1 MICVVCKTNDICIF
15 LSSEFGYKLIYFLL
29 CIDLIQK
36 VAIKTLKQTEK
47 NGLFSLVFENEA
59 YSEFEK
65 FIEAF
70 KNEADVSRDLNV
82 ILSYIEQMI
91 NGAGFLERYFRPE
104 GKMRDNVCALPVVS
118 GKLRLYCL
126 RLSDSVLIA
135 GGGGR
140 KMTQSYEEDANLNGY
155 VISLQKLDELIKV
168 EVKKGNIVI
177 ETGAIIGAQDKFYD
191 L

>member
-1 MICVVCKTNDICIF
+1 MTK
-15 LSSEFGYKLIYFLL
+15 
-29 CIDLIQK
+29 
-36 VAIKTLKQTEK
+36 AILKSLKQTEK
-47 NGLFSLVFENEA
+47 NGLFSLVFENED

-65 FIEAF
+65 FIEKF
-70 KNEADVSRDLNV
+70 KNEADVARDLNV

-104 GKMRDNVCALPVVS
+104 GKMKDHVCALPVVS

-140 KMTQSYEEDANLNGY
+140 KTTKRYEEDENLNGY
-155 VISLQKLDELIKV
+155 VISLQKLDQLISV
-168 EVKKGNIVI
+168 EVKKGNIII
-177 ETGAIIGAQDKFYD
+177 ESGTIQGVSNKTFS

>member
-1 MICVVCKTNDICIF
+1 MA
-15 LSSEFGYKLIYFLL
+15 
-29 CIDLIQK
+29 K
-36 VAIKTLKQTEK
+36 VSIKTLRQTEK
-47 NGLFSLVFENEA
+47 YGLFSLVFENEA

-65 FIEAF
+65 FIEMF

-104 GKMRDNVCALPVVS
+104 GKMRDDVCALPVVS

-126 RLSDSVLIA
+126 RLSDSILIA

-140 KMTQSYEEDANLNGY
+140 KTTKTYEEDTNLNGY
-155 VISLQKLDELIKV
+155 VISLQKLDKLIKV

-177 ETGAIIGAQDKFYD
+177 ESGTIIGTDNKTFE

>member
-1 MICVVCKTNDICIF
+1 MAQVVLK
-15 LSSEFGYKLIYFLL
+15 S
-29 CIDLIQK
+29 
-36 VAIKTLKQTEK
+36 LKQTEK
-47 NGLFSLVFENEA
+47 NGLFSLVFENED

-65 FIEAF
+65 FIEKF
-70 KNEADVSRDLNV
+70 KNEADVARDLNV

-104 GKMRDNVCALPVVS
+104 GKMKDDVCALPVVS

-140 KMTQSYEEDANLNGY
+140 KTTKTYQDDDNLNGY
-155 VISLQKLDELIKV
+155 VISLQKLDKLIKV
-168 EVKKGNIVI
+168 EVKKGNIII
-177 ETGAIIGAQDKFYD
+177 ESGAIQGVSDKSFD
-191 L
+191 I

>member
-1 MICVVCKTNDICIF
+1 MA
-15 LSSEFGYKLIYFLL
+15 
-29 CIDLIQK
+29 K
-36 VAIKTLKQTEK
+36 VAIKSLKQTEK
-47 NGLFSLVFENEA
+47 YGLFSLVFENEA

-65 FIEAF
+65 FIEKF
-70 KNEADVSRDLNV
+70 KNEADVARDLNV

-104 GKMRDNVCALPVVS
+104 GKMRDDVCALPVVS

-126 RLSDSVLIA
+126 RLSDSILIA

-140 KMTQSYEEDANLNGY
+140 KTTKTYDEDSNLNGY

-168 EVKKGNIVI
+168 ELKKGNIVI
-177 ETGAIIGAQDKFYD
+177 EAGMIRGTDNKTFD

>member
-1 MICVVCKTNDICIF
+1 MAKA
-15 LSSEFGYKLIYFLL
+15 
-29 CIDLIQK
+29 
-36 VAIKTLKQTEK
+36 AIKTLKQTEK

-65 FIEAF
+65 FIEKF
-70 KNEADVSRDLNV
+70 KNEADVARDLNV

-104 GKMRDNVCALPVVS
+104 GKMQDDVCALPVVS

-140 KMTQSYEEDANLNGY
+140 KTTKTYNEDSNLKGY

-168 EVKKGNIVI
+168 EVKKGNIII
-177 ETGAIIGAQDKFYD
+177 EAGMKKGIDNETFN

>member
-1 MICVVCKTNDICIF
+1 MP
-15 LSSEFGYKLIYFLL
+15 
-29 CIDLIQK
+29 K
-36 VAIKTLKQTEK
+36 VTIKTLKQTEK

-65 FIEAF
+65 FIEKF
-70 KNEADVSRDLNV
+70 KNEADATRDLNV

-140 KMTQSYEEDANLNGY
+140 KTTKTYDEDSNLNGY
-155 VISLQKLDELIKV
+155 VISLQKLDELIKS

-177 ETGAIIGAQDKFYD
+177 ESGTLIGTDNKTFEI
-191 L
+191 

>member
-1 MICVVCKTNDICIF
+1 MA
-15 LSSEFGYKLIYFLL
+15 
-29 CIDLIQK
+29 K

-59 YSEFEK
+59 FSEFEK
-65 FIEAF
+65 FIEKF
-70 KNEADVSRDLNV
+70 KNEADVAKDLNV

-104 GKMRDNVCALPVVS
+104 GKMRDDVCALPVVS

-126 RLSDSVLIA
+126 RLSDSILIA

-140 KMTQSYEEDANLNGY
+140 KTTKTYEEDSNLTGY

-168 EVKKGNIVI
+168 EVRKGNILI
-177 ETGAIIGAQDKFYD
+177 ESGTIRGTDNKTFE

>member
-1 MICVVCKTNDICIF
+1 
-15 LSSEFGYKLIYFLL
+15 
-29 CIDLIQK
+29 
-36 VAIKTLKQTEK
+36 
-47 NGLFSLVFENEA
+47 
-59 YSEFEK
+59 
-65 FIEAF
+65 
-70 KNEADVSRDLNV
+70 
-82 ILSYIEQMI
+82 
-91 NGAGFLERYFRPE
+91 
-104 GKMRDNVCALPVVS
+104 MRDNVCALPVVS

-140 KMTQSYEEDANLNGY
+140 KTTQSYEEDVNLNGY

>member
-1 MICVVCKTNDICIF
+1 MSNVR
-15 LSSEFGYKLIYFLL
+15 
-29 CIDLIQK
+29 
-36 VAIKTLKQTEK
+36 IKSLKQTEK
-47 NGLFSLVFENEA
+47 NGLFSIVFENEDF
-59 YSEFEK
+59 SEFEK
-65 FIEAF
+65 FIKRF
-70 KNEADVSRDLNV
+70 KDEADVAKDLNI

-104 GKMRDNVCALPVVS
+104 GKMRDDVCALPVVS

-140 KMTQSYEEDANLNGY
+140 KHTKTYNEDENLSGY
-155 VISLQKLDELIKV
+155 VISLQKLDELIKADL
-168 EVKKGNIVI
+168 KKGKVVI
-177 ETGAIIGAQDKFYD
+177 ESGYIKGTDDKTYV

>member
-1 MICVVCKTNDICIF
+1 MA
-15 LSSEFGYKLIYFLL
+15 
-29 CIDLIQK
+29 K

-47 NGLFSLVFENEA
+47 NGQFSLVFENEA

-140 KMTQSYEEDANLNGY
+140 KTTQSYEEDVNLNGY

>member
-1 MICVVCKTNDICIF
+1 MA
-15 LSSEFGYKLIYFLL
+15 
-29 CIDLIQK
+29 K
-36 VAIKTLKQTEK
+36 VTIKTLKQTEK

-65 FIEAF
+65 FIEMF

-104 GKMRDNVCALPVVS
+104 GKMKDNVCALPVVS

-140 KMTQSYEEDANLNGY
+140 KSTKTYNEDSNLNGY

-168 EVKKGNIVI
+168 EVKKGNITI
-177 ETGAIIGAQDKFYD
+177 ESGTIIGTDNKSFES
-191 L
+191 

>member
-1 MICVVCKTNDICIF
+1 MAKAT
-15 LSSEFGYKLIYFLL
+15 
-29 CIDLIQK
+29 
-36 VAIKTLKQTEK
+36 IKSLKQTEK

-65 FIEAF
+65 FIEKF
-70 KNEADVSRDLNV
+70 KNEADVTKDLNV

-104 GKMRDNVCALPVVS
+104 GKMRDGVCALPVVS

-126 RLSDSVLIA
+126 RLSDSILIA

-140 KMTQSYEEDANLNGY
+140 KTTKTYDEDSNLNGY
-155 VISLQKLDELIKV
+155 VISLQKLDELIKA
-168 EVKKGNIVI
+168 EVRKGNIVI
-177 ETGAIIGAQDKFYD
+177 ESGVMQGTDGKTFE

>member
-1 MICVVCKTNDICIF
+1 MVCFNLYLRMKPI
-15 LSSEFGYKLIYFLL
+15 LSLRNLSKLSRTKL
-29 CIDLIQK
+29 
-36 VAIKTLKQTEK
+36 
-47 NGLFSLVFENEA
+47 
-59 YSEFEK
+59 
-65 FIEAF
+65 
-70 KNEADVSRDLNV
+70 DVSRDLNV

-140 KMTQSYEEDANLNGY
+140 KTTQSYEEDANLNGY

>member
-1 MICVVCKTNDICIF
+1 MAKA
-15 LSSEFGYKLIYFLL
+15 
-29 CIDLIQK
+29 
-36 VAIKTLKQTEK
+36 AIKTLKQTEK

-65 FIEAF
+65 FIELF
-70 KNEADVSRDLNV
+70 KNEADVAKDLNL

-104 GKMRDNVCALPVVS
+104 GKMRDDVCALPVVS
-118 GKLRLYCL
+118 SKLRLYCL

-140 KMTQSYEEDANLNGY
+140 KATKTYEEDSNLNGY
-155 VISLQKLDELIKV
+155 VISLQKLDKLIKA

-177 ETGAIIGAQDKFYD
+177 ESGTIKGTDNKTFE

>member
-1 MICVVCKTNDICIF
+1 MTKLYLFEQKCCK
-15 LSSEFGYKLIYFLL
+15 
-29 CIDLIQK
+29 
-36 VAIKTLKQTEK
+36 LKQTEK
-47 NGLFSLVFENEA
+47 NGQFSLVFENEA

-140 KMTQSYEEDANLNGY
+140 KTTQSYEEDVNLNGY

>member
-1 MICVVCKTNDICIF
+1 MA
-15 LSSEFGYKLIYFLL
+15 
-29 CIDLIQK
+29 K
-36 VAIKTLKQTEK
+36 VNIKSLKQTEK

-65 FIEAF
+65 FIEKF
-70 KNEADVSRDLNV
+70 KDNADVSRDLNV

-104 GKMRDNVCALPVVS
+104 GKMSDNVCALPVQS

-135 GGGGR
+135 GSGGR
-140 KMTQSYEEDANLNGY
+140 KTTRTYNEDMDLAGY
-155 VISLQKLDELIKV
+155 VISLQQLDKIIKV
-168 EVKKGNIVI
+168 EVKKGNITI
-177 ETGAIIGAQDKFYD
+177 ESGMIHGIDDKTFD

>member
-1 MICVVCKTNDICIF
+1 MA
-15 LSSEFGYKLIYFLL
+15 
-29 CIDLIQK
+29 K

-135 GGGGR
+135 GGR
-140 KMTQSYEEDANLNGY
+140 KTTQSDEEDANLNGY

>member
-1 MICVVCKTNDICIF
+1 MA
-15 LSSEFGYKLIYFLL
+15 
-29 CIDLIQK
+29 K
-36 VAIKTLKQTEK
+36 VTIKTLKQTEK

-65 FIEAF
+65 FIEMF

-104 GKMRDNVCALPVVS
+104 GKMKDNVCALPVVS

-140 KMTQSYEEDANLNGY
+140 KSTKTYNEDSNLNGY

-168 EVKKGNIVI
+168 EVKKGNITI
-177 ETGAIIGAQDKFYD
+177 ESGTIIGTDNKSFE

>member
-1 MICVVCKTNDICIF
+1 
-15 LSSEFGYKLIYFLL
+15 
-29 CIDLIQK
+29 
-36 VAIKTLKQTEK
+36 
-47 NGLFSLVFENEA
+47 
-59 YSEFEK
+59 
-65 FIEAF
+65 
-70 KNEADVSRDLNV
+70 
-82 ILSYIEQMI
+82 MI

-104 GKMRDNVCALPVVS
+104 GKMKDNVCALPVVS

-140 KMTQSYEEDANLNGY
+140 KSTKTYNEDSNLNGY

-168 EVKKGNIVI
+168 EVKKGNITI
-177 ETGAIIGAQDKFYD
+177 ESGTIIGTDNKSFE

>member
-1 MICVVCKTNDICIF
+1 MA
-15 LSSEFGYKLIYFLL
+15 
-29 CIDLIQK
+29 K

-47 NGLFSLVFENEA
+47 YGLFSLVFENEA

-65 FIEAF
+65 FIEKF
-70 KNEADVSRDLNV
+70 KTEADVARDLNV

-104 GKMRDNVCALPVVS
+104 GKMRDDVCALPVVS

-140 KMTQSYEEDANLNGY
+140 KTTKTYDEDSNLNGY

-168 EVKKGNIVI
+168 EVRKGNIVI
-177 ETGAIIGAQDKFYD
+177 ESGTISGIDNKTFD

>member
-1 MICVVCKTNDICIF
+1 MA
-15 LSSEFGYKLIYFLL
+15 
-29 CIDLIQK
+29 K
-36 VAIKTLKQTEK
+36 VAIKTLRQTEK

-65 FIEAF
+65 FIEMF
-70 KNEADVSRDLNV
+70 KNEADVAKDLNV

-104 GKMRDNVCALPVVS
+104 GKMRDDVCALPVVS

-126 RLSDSVLIA
+126 RLSDSILIA

-140 KMTQSYEEDANLNGY
+140 KATKTYEEDSNLNGY
-155 VISLQKLDELIKV
+155 VISLQKLEELIKV

-177 ETGAIIGAQDKFYD
+177 ESGAIRGTDNITFE

>member
-1 MICVVCKTNDICIF
+1 MA
-15 LSSEFGYKLIYFLL
+15 
-29 CIDLIQK
+29 K
-36 VAIKTLKQTEK
+36 VEIKTLKQTDK

-65 FIEAF
+65 FIEKF
-70 KNEADVSRDLNV
+70 KNEADVAKDLNV
-82 ILSYIEQMI
+82 ILSYLEQMI

-140 KMTQSYEEDANLNGY
+140 KTTKTYDEDSNLNGY
-155 VISLQKLDELIKV
+155 VISLQKLDELIRV

-177 ETGAIIGAQDKFYD
+177 EAGSIIGKDDKTFE